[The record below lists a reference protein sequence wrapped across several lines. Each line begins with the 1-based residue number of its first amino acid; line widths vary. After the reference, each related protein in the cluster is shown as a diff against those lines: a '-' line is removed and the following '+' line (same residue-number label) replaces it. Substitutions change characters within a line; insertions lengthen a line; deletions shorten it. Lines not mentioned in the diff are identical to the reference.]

1 MNRDPDIVKK
11 IHQLAAEK
19 NAILMAHNYQNA
31 EIQDMA
37 HYTGDSL
44 ELARIAANND
54 ADIIVFCGVHFMAES
69 AYILSPQ
76 KKVLLPEE
84 SAGCPMADM
93 ADVDALVKMKR
104 QYPEATV
111 VTYINSTA
119 EIKAESDVCCTS
131 SNAVKIVQ
139 KVEGDTVLFL
149 PDKNLAD
156 YVQRFTDK
164 KIIPWKGFCPTHE
177 QYSAEELKK
186 TRELHP
192 DAVVMVHPECNREV
206 VDLADEVLSTGQMV
220 TFVKETDRQKIIV
233 GTEKG
238 MIHKLQSVAP
248 DKEYILASKDFICPN
263 MKNITVEKVLRSL
276 ENEEPEI
283 TVPEDIRIKA
293 LNSLTRMLELS

>member
-263 MKNITVEKVLRSL
+263 MKKITVEKVLRSL

>member
-1 MNRDPDIVKK
+1 MIAEPVIVGK
-11 IHQLAAEK
+11 IHELARKK
-19 NAILMAHNYQNA
+19 NAILMAHNYQNP

-37 HYTGDSL
+37 HFTGDSL
-44 ELARIAANND
+44 ELARIAADNE

-69 AYILSPQ
+69 AYILSPE
-76 KKVLLPEE
+76 KKVLLPEK

-93 ADVDALVKMKR
+93 ADVEELKKMKKR
-104 QYPEATV
+104 YPDATV

-119 EIKAESDVCCTS
+119 AIKAESDVCCTS

-139 KVEGDTVLFL
+139 KVEGDTILFL

-156 YVQRFTDK
+156 YVQRFTEK
-164 KIIPWKGFCPTHE
+164 KIIPWEGFCPTHE
-177 QYSAEELKK
+177 QFTADELKNMK
-186 TRELHP
+186 KIHP
-192 DAVVMVHPECNREV
+192 DAIVMVHPECNREV

-220 TFVKETDRQKIIV
+220 SFVKETGKQKIIV

-248 DKEYILASKDFICPN
+248 DKEYILASKAFVCPN
-263 MKNITVEKVLRSL
+263 MKKITLEKVLKSL

-283 TVPEDIRIKA
+283 RVPEEIRIKA
-293 LNSLTRMLELS
+293 LGSLTRMLELS